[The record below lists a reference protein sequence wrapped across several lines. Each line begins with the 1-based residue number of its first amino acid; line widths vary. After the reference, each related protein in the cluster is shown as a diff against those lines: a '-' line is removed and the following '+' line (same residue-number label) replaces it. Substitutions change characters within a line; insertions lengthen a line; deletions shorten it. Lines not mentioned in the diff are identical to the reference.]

1 MVDHGGKKGEPVRV
15 RKIGFVGTRTDRP
28 EAMAEFFERVLGL
41 EPMHSGDD
49 MWAFRLPDGSV
60 AEVFGRSLNAHLTT
74 GPVAEFQVDD
84 VEAATEELRE
94 AGVEIVFGPERSEG
108 AGLAWTHFRAPDG
121 NVYGVIEEL
130 PGPVR

>member
-1 MVDHGGKKGEPVRV
+1 MKV

-28 EAMAEFFERVLGL
+28 EAMAAFFERVLGL
-41 EPMHSGDD
+41 TPEHGGDD

-60 AEVFGRSLNAHLTT
+60 AEVFGPSLNDHLTT

-84 VEAATEELRE
+84 VQAATEELRGS
-94 AGVEIVFGPERSEG
+94 GVEIVFGPERSEE

-121 NVYGVIEEL
+121 NVYGVIEDIRAAPERR
-130 PGPVR
+130 PA